1 MVGNREENAME
12 TRKRFRFYFVCNN
25 KYECLYDGYFDTDE
39 EMITFA
45 QGLTVGLR
53 NFRTT
58 AETHV
63 YLVDENGTEKLA
75 RIQR

>member
-1 MVGNREENAME
+1 MERNR
-12 TRKRFRFYFVCNN
+12 KHFRFHFAHQN
-25 KYECLYDGYFDTDE
+25 KSECLYDGYFDTDA

-53 NFRTT
+53 HFRKT
-58 AETHV
+58 AFVAV
-63 YLVDENGTEKLA
+63 YLVTDEDKVGTLY